1 MNPLFEPQVYQ
12 NRREK
17 LTAAVKSG
25 IAVFLGNHEAPMN
38 YPDNTYNFRQDSD
51 FLYFFGLS
59 IADIAAVIDFDAHQ
73 SIIFGNDFTIDD
85 IIWMGDQPT
94 IASLAEK
101 VGVTETRPFA
111 QLAEFIQQAQ
121 AQGRKVHFTPQYRG
135 DNQIL
140 MANLT
145 GVDVNHI
152 REAASLDLIMGIVNL
167 RSAKEQC
174 EIDEMDKACEIGVKM
189 HTAVMRRCVE
199 GESERELAGLAEGI
213 ALSYGNGISFPVILS
228 QHGET
233 LHNHLHNGIL
243 KAGNMLL
250 MDAGAEGLMN
260 YCSDYTRTLPVNG
273 KFTQKQQEIYEIVLK
288 ANLDAIDAAHP
299 GMYNKELHR
308 LSCEVIAQGLK
319 DLGLMKGDVKEAVEL
334 GAHALF
340 MVHGLG
346 HQIGLDV
353 HDMEGLGQIY
363 VGYDETVRP
372 SNIFGWASLRMAREL
387 KPGFVVSIEPGIYF
401 IPHLI
406 DIWKKENKFAD
417 FINYDVVEK
426 YRDFGGIRIED
437 DLLITENGHRVL
449 GPHLPKGVD
458 ELAAIIG
465 K

>member
-1 MNPLFEPQVYQ
+1 MNPLFEASVYA
-12 NRREK
+12 NRRDR
-17 LTAAVKSG
+17 LTQTLKTG

-59 IADIAAVIDFDAHQ
+59 IADIAAVIDFDERK
-73 SIIFGNDFTIDD
+73 SIIFGDDFGIDD

-94 IASLAEK
+94 ISSLAEK
-101 VGVTETRPFA
+101 VGVGATRPMA
-111 QLAEFIQQAQ
+111 KLQEYIREAQ
-121 AQGRKVHFTPQYRG
+121 AKGRKVHFTPPYRG
-135 DNQIL
+135 DNQIIL
-140 MANLT
+140 ANLT
-145 GVDVNHI
+145 GIPVNNV
-152 REAASLDLIMGIVNL
+152 REEASIDLIKGIVAL
-167 RSAKEQC
+167 RSAKEPC
-174 EIDEMDKACEIGVKM
+174 EIEEMEKACEIGVRM
-189 HTAVMRRCVE
+189 HTAVMRRCVA
-199 GESERELAGLAEGI
+199 GASEHELAGIAEGI

-233 LHNHLHNGIL
+233 LHNHLHNGTL

-260 YCSDYTRTLPVNG
+260 YCSDYTRTMPVNG
-273 KFTQKQQEIYEIVLK
+273 TFTQKQKEIYEIVLK
-288 ANLDAIDAAHP
+288 SNLSAIEAAHP
-299 GMYNKELHR
+299 GMYNRDLHR

-319 DLGLMKGDVKEAVEL
+319 DLGLMKGDVKEAVEV

-363 VGYDETVRP
+363 VGYDDTVRP

-406 DIWKKENKFAD
+406 DIWKKENKFSQ
-417 FINYDVVEK
+417 FINYEKVEE

-437 DLLITENGHRVL
+437 DLLITETGHKVL
-449 GPHLPKGVD
+449 GPHLPKTTD
-458 ELAAIIG
+458 ELSAIIG

>member
-1 MNPLFEPQVYQ
+1 MNPLFEPSVYQ
-12 NRREK
+12 NRRAK
-17 LTAAVKSG
+17 LTQSVGHG

-59 IADIAAVIDFDAHQ
+59 IADIAAVIDFDANR
-73 SIIFGNDFTIDD
+73 SIIFGNDFEIDD

-101 VGVTETRPFA
+101 VGVTETMPMAKLADYVKDA
-111 QLAEFIQQAQ
+111 QDK
-121 AQGRKVHFTPQYRG
+121 GRKVHFTPQYRG
-135 DNQIL
+135 DNQIW

-145 GVDVNHI
+145 GINVNNI
-152 REAASLDLIMGIVNL
+152 REAASLELIKGIVAL
-167 RSAKEQC
+167 RSTKEQC

-199 GESERELAGLAEGI
+199 GTTERELAGLAEGI

-243 KAGNMLL
+243 KNGNMLL

-260 YCSDYTRTLPVNG
+260 YCSDYTRTMPVG
-273 KFTQKQQEIYEIVLK
+273 GRFTTKQQEIYEIVLK
-288 ANLDAIDAAHP
+288 ANMGAIDVAKP

-308 LSCEVIAQGLK
+308 YSCEIIAQGLK

-353 HDMEGLGQIY
+353 HDMEGLGQIH

-406 DIWKKENKFAD
+406 DIWRKENKFAD

-426 YRDFGGIRIED
+426 YKDFGGIRIED
-437 DLLITENGHRVL
+437 DLLITETGHRVL

-458 ELAAIIG
+458 EMAEIIG

>member
-1 MNPLFEPQVYQ
+1 MNPLFAPSIYQ

-17 LTAAVKSG
+17 LTQKVGNG

-59 IADIAAVIDFDAHQ
+59 IADVAAVIDFDNHQ
-73 SIIFGNDFTIDD
+73 SILFGNDFQIDD

-94 IASLAEK
+94 LASLAEMI
-101 VGVTETRPFA
+101 GADETRP
-111 QLAEFIQQAQ
+111 LAKLADYIHDAQ
-121 AQGRKVHFTPQYRG
+121 AKGRKVHFTPQYRG
-135 DNQIL
+135 DNQIWL
-140 MANLT
+140 SNMT
-145 GVDVNHI
+145 GINVNNI
-152 REAASLDLIMGIVNL
+152 REAASLELIKGIVDL
-167 RSAKEQC
+167 RSTKEAC
-174 EIDEMDKACEIGVKM
+174 EIEEMDKACEIGVKM
-189 HTAVMRRCVE
+189 HTAVMRRCVA
-199 GESERELAGLAEGI
+199 GVSERELAGLAEGI

-233 LHNHLHNGIL
+233 LHNHNHNGIL
-243 KAGNMLL
+243 QTGNMLL

-260 YCSDYTRTLPVNG
+260 YCSDYTRTLPIGG
-273 KFTQKQQEIYEIVLK
+273 KFTTQQKEIYDIVLK
-288 ANLDAIDAAHP
+288 SNMSAIDAAKP
-299 GMYNKELHR
+299 GMYNRDLHQ
-308 LSCEVIAQGLK
+308 LSCEIIAQGLK
-319 DLGLMKGDVKEAVEL
+319 ELGLMKGDVKEAVTV

-340 MVHGLG
+340 MPHGLG

-353 HDMEGLGQIY
+353 HDMEGLGQIH
-363 VGYDETVRP
+363 VGYDDTIRP
-372 SNIFGWASLRMAREL
+372 SQIFGWASLRMAREL

-406 DIWKKENKFAD
+406 DIWKNEQKFAE
-417 FINYDVVEK
+417 FINYDEVEK
-426 YRDFGGIRIED
+426 YKNFGGIRIED
-437 DLLITENGHRVL
+437 DLLITETDHRVL

>member
-12 NRREK
+12 NRRAK
-17 LTAAVKSG
+17 LTAAVKNG

-273 KFTQKQQEIYEIVLK
+273 KFTRNSRKSTK
-288 ANLDAIDAAHP
+288 
-299 GMYNKELHR
+299 
-308 LSCEVIAQGLK
+308 SC
-319 DLGLMKGDVKEAVEL
+319 
-334 GAHALF
+334 
-340 MVHGLG
+340 
-346 HQIGLDV
+346 
-353 HDMEGLGQIY
+353 
-363 VGYDETVRP
+363 
-372 SNIFGWASLRMAREL
+372 
-387 KPGFVVSIEPGIYF
+387 
-401 IPHLI
+401 
-406 DIWKKENKFAD
+406 
-417 FINYDVVEK
+417 
-426 YRDFGGIRIED
+426 
-437 DLLITENGHRVL
+437 
-449 GPHLPKGVD
+449 
-458 ELAAIIG
+458 
-465 K
+465 

>member
-1 MNPLFEPQVYQ
+1 M
-12 NRREK
+12 
-17 LTAAVKSG
+17 
-25 IAVFLGNHEAPMN
+25 GNN
-38 YPDNTYNFRQDSD
+38 C
-51 FLYFFGLS
+51 
-59 IADIAAVIDFDAHQ
+59 IFDAHQ

-111 QLAEFIQQAQ
+111 QLAAFIQQAQ

-140 MANLT
+140 
-145 GVDVNHI
+145 
-152 REAASLDLIMGIVNL
+152 
-167 RSAKEQC
+167 
-174 EIDEMDKACEIGVKM
+174 
-189 HTAVMRRCVE
+189 
-199 GESERELAGLAEGI
+199 
-213 ALSYGNGISFPVILS
+213 
-228 QHGET
+228 
-233 LHNHLHNGIL
+233 
-243 KAGNMLL
+243 
-250 MDAGAEGLMN
+250 
-260 YCSDYTRTLPVNG
+260 
-273 KFTQKQQEIYEIVLK
+273 K
-288 ANLDAIDAAHP
+288 ANPDAIDAAHP

-363 VGYDETVRP
+363 VGYDDTVRP

-406 DIWKKENKFAD
+406 DIWKRENKFAD

-437 DLLITENGHRVL
+437 DLLITETGHRVL

>member
-1 MNPLFEPQVYQ
+1 MNPLFEKSVYQ
-12 NRREK
+12 NRRER
-17 LTAAVKSG
+17 LTQLVGHG

-59 IADIAAVIDFDAHQ
+59 AADLAAVIDFDAHQ

-101 VGVTETRPFA
+101 VGVTETRPIA
-111 QLAEFIQQAQ
+111 ALETMIHDARQKC
-121 AQGRKVHFTPQYRG
+121 RTVHFTPQYRG
-135 DNQIL
+135 DNQIWL
-140 MANLT
+140 SNMT
-145 GVDVNHI
+145 GINVNKI
-152 REAASLDLIMGIVNL
+152 REAASIELIKGIVEL
-167 RSAKEQC
+167 RSAKEAC
-174 EIDEMDKACEIGVKM
+174 EIEEMEKACEVGVKM

-199 GESERELAGLAEGI
+199 GASERELAGLAEGI

-243 KAGNMLL
+243 QKGNMLL

-260 YCSDYTRTLPVNG
+260 YCSDYTRTLPVG
-273 KFTQKQQEIYEIVLK
+273 GRFTTKQQEIYEIVLK

-319 DLGLMKGDVKEAVEL
+319 DLGLMKGDVKDAVEL

-363 VGYDETVRP
+363 VGYDDTVRP

-387 KPGFVVSIEPGIYF
+387 RPGFVVSIEPGIYF

-417 FINYDVVEK
+417 FINYDMVEK

-437 DLLITENGHRVL
+437 DLLITETGHHVL

-458 ELAAIIG
+458 ELAEIIG
-465 K
+465 Q

>member
-1 MNPLFEPQVYQ
+1 MNPLFEASVYA
-12 NRREK
+12 NRRDQ
-17 LTAAVKSG
+17 LTRTLKTG

-59 IADIAAVIDFDAHQ
+59 IADIAAVIDFDEHK
-73 SIIFGNDFTIDD
+73 SIIFGDDFGIDD

-94 IASLAEK
+94 VSSLAEK
-101 VGVTETRPFA
+101 VGVRETRPMAKLQDYIREA
-111 QLAEFIQQAQ
+111 QEK
-121 AQGRKVHFTPQYRG
+121 GRKVHFTPPYRG

-140 MANLT
+140 LSNLT
-145 GVDVNHI
+145 GIPVNEV
-152 REAASLDLIMGIVNL
+152 REAASVDLIKGIVAL

-174 EIDEMDKACEIGVKM
+174 EIEEMEKACEIGVRM
-189 HTAVMRRCVE
+189 HTAVMRRCVA
-199 GESERELAGLAEGI
+199 GASEHELAGLAEGI

-243 KAGNMLL
+243 KEGNMLL

-260 YCSDYTRTLPVNG
+260 YCSDYTRTMPVNG
-273 KFTQKQQEIYEIVLK
+273 TFTAKQKEIYEIVLK
-288 ANLDAIDAAHP
+288 SNLSAIEAAHP
-299 GMYNKELHR
+299 GMYNRELHR

-319 DLGLMKGDVKEAVEL
+319 DLGLMKGDVHEAVEA

-363 VGYDETVRP
+363 VGYDDTVRP

-406 DIWKKENKFAD
+406 DIWKKENKFPE

-437 DLLITENGHRVL
+437 DLLITETGHKVL
-449 GPHLPKGVD
+449 GPHLPKTTD

>member
-1 MNPLFEPQVYQ
+1 MNPLFEKTVYQ

-17 LTAAVKSG
+17 LTQSVQHG

-59 IADIAAVIDFDAHQ
+59 IADIAAIIDFDAHK

-101 VGVTETRPFA
+101 VGVTDTMPLA
-111 QLAEFIQQAQ
+111 KLAEYIQKAQ
-121 AQGRKVHFTPQYRG
+121 QNGRKVHFTPMYRG
-135 DNQIL
+135 DNQIWL
-140 MANLT
+140 SNLT
-145 GVDVNHI
+145 GINVNHI
-152 REAASLDLIMGIVNL
+152 REAASLELIKGIVAL

-189 HTAVMRRCVE
+189 HTAVMRRCVA

-243 KAGNMLL
+243 QEGNMLL

-260 YCSDYTRTLPVNG
+260 YCSDYTRTLPVGG
-273 KFTQKQQEIYEIVLK
+273 KFTTKQQEIYEIVLK

-353 HDMEGLGQIY
+353 HDMEGLGQIH
-363 VGYDETVRP
+363 VGYDETVQP
-372 SNIFGWASLRMAREL
+372 SKIFGWA
-387 KPGFVVSIEPGIYF
+387 
-401 IPHLI
+401 
-406 DIWKKENKFAD
+406 
-417 FINYDVVEK
+417 
-426 YRDFGGIRIED
+426 
-437 DLLITENGHRVL
+437 
-449 GPHLPKGVD
+449 
-458 ELAAIIG
+458 
-465 K
+465 

>member
-1 MNPLFEPQVYQ
+1 MNPLFQPSVYQ
-12 NRREK
+12 NRRDK
-17 LTAAVKSG
+17 LTQSVGHG

-59 IADIAAVIDFDAHQ
+59 IADIAAVIDFDAHK
-73 SIIFGNDFTIDD
+73 SIIFGNDFEIDD

-101 VGVTETRPFA
+101 VGVKETMPLAKLEEYIHEA
-111 QLAEFIQQAQ
+111 QQK
-121 AQGRKVHFTPQYRG
+121 GRKVHFTPQYRG
-135 DNQIL
+135 DNQIWL
-140 MANLT
+140 SNMT
-145 GVDVNHI
+145 GINVNQI
-152 REAASLDLIMGIVNL
+152 REAASIELIKGIVAL

-189 HTAVMRRCVE
+189 HMAVMQRCMP
-199 GESERELAGLAEGI
+199 GASEHELAGLAEGI

-233 LHNHLHNGIL
+233 LHNHLHNGTL
-243 KAGNMLL
+243 QAGNMLL

-260 YCSDYTRTLPVNG
+260 YCSDYTRTLPVGG
-273 KFTQKQQEIYEIVLK
+273 KFTTKQQEIYEIVLK

-363 VGYDETVRP
+363 VGYDDTVRP

-406 DIWKKENKFAD
+406 DIWRKENKFAD

-437 DLLITENGHRVL
+437 DLLITETGHRVL

-458 ELAAIIG
+458 ELAEIIG
-465 K
+465 R

>member
-1 MNPLFEPQVYQ
+1 MNPLFEVSVYK

-17 LTAAVKSG
+17 LTQTVKNG
-25 IAVFLGNHEAPMN
+25 VALFLGNLEAPMN
-38 YPDNTYNFRQDSD
+38 YPDNTYTFRQDSD

-59 IADIAAVIDFDAHQ
+59 VPNIAAIIDFDANK
-73 SIIFGNDFTIDD
+73 SIIFCNDFEIDD

-101 VGVTETRPFA
+101 VGVTETHPYND
-111 QLAEFIQQAQ
+111 LAAFIQQAQ
-121 AQGRKVHFTPQYRG
+121 QQGRKIHFTPPYRG
-135 DNQIL
+135 DNKIIL
-140 MANLT
+140 SNFT
-145 GVDVNHI
+145 GINVNEI
-152 REAASLDLIMGIVNL
+152 RDAASLELIMGIVNL

-199 GESERELAGLAEGI
+199 GESELELTGLAEGI
-213 ALSYGNGISFPVILS
+213 ARSFGNGLSFPVILS

-233 LHNHLHNGIL
+233 LHNHTHDGIL
-243 KAGNMLL
+243 KKGNMLL

-260 YCSDYTRTLPVNG
+260 YCSDYTRTMPVNG
-273 KFTQKQQEIYEIVLK
+273 TFTTKQREIYEIVLK

-299 GMYNKELHR
+299 GLYNKELHR

-319 DLGLMKGDVKEAVEL
+319 DLGIMKGDVKEAVEL

-353 HDMEGLGQIY
+353 HDMEGLGQVY

-406 DIWKKENKFAD
+406 DIWKKERKFEQ

-437 DLLITENGHRVL
+437 DLLITEKGHRVL
-449 GPHLPKGVD
+449 GPHLPKQVD

>member
-1 MNPLFEPQVYQ
+1 MNPLFQPTVYQ

-17 LTAAVKSG
+17 LTQSVGHG

-59 IADIAAVIDFDAHQ
+59 IADIAAVIDFDAHK

-101 VGVTETRPFA
+101 VGVADTMPLA
-111 QLAEFIQQAQ
+111 KLAEYIQDAQ
-121 AQGRKVHFTPQYRG
+121 SKGRKVHFTPMYRG
-135 DNQIL
+135 DNQIWL
-140 MANLT
+140 SNLT
-145 GVDVNHI
+145 GINVNQI
-152 REAASLDLIMGIVNL
+152 REVASLELIKGIVAL
-167 RSAKEQC
+167 RSTKEQC

-189 HTAVMRRCVE
+189 HTAVMHHCVP
-199 GESERELAGLAEGI
+199 GVPERELAGMAEGI

-243 KAGNMLL
+243 QEGNMLL

-260 YCSDYTRTLPVNG
+260 YCSDYTRTMPVGG
-273 KFTQKQQEIYEIVLK
+273 KFTTKQQEIYEIVLK
-288 ANLDAIDAAHP
+288 ANMDAIDAAHP
-299 GMYNKELHR
+299 GLYNKELHR

-437 DLLITENGHRVL
+437 DLLITETGHRVL

-458 ELAAIIG
+458 ELADIIG

>member
-1 MNPLFEPQVYQ
+1 MNPLFESSIYA

-17 LTAAVKSG
+17 LTNSVGHG

-59 IADIAAVIDFDAHQ
+59 IADIAAVIDFDAHK
-73 SIIFGNDFTIDD
+73 SIIFGNDFGIDD

-101 VGVTETRPFA
+101 VGVSETHPFGK
-111 QLAEFIQQAQ
+111 LVEYIQQAQ
-121 AQGRKVHFTPQYRG
+121 QQGRKVHFTPPYRG

-140 MANLT
+140 LSNLT
-145 GVDVNHI
+145 GINVNSI
-152 REAASLDLIMGIVNL
+152 REEASLELIKGIVAL

-189 HTAVMRRCVE
+189 HTAVMHRCHE
-199 GESERELAGLAEGI
+199 GESEHELAGLAEGI

-233 LHNHLHNGIL
+233 LHNHIHNGIL

-260 YCSDYTRTLPVNG
+260 YCSDYTRTMPVNG
-273 KFTQKQQEIYEIVLK
+273 KFTTKQQEIYEIVLK
-288 ANLDAIDAAHP
+288 ANMDAINAAHP
-299 GMYNKELHR
+299 GLYNKELHR

-353 HDMEGLGQIY
+353 HDMEGLGQIH

-406 DIWKKENKFAD
+406 DIWKKERKFEQ

-449 GPHLPKGVD
+449 GPHLPKTVQ
-458 ELAAIIG
+458 ELADTIG
-465 K
+465 

>member
-1 MNPLFEPQVYQ
+1 MNPLFEKSVYQ

-17 LTAAVKSG
+17 LTQLVGHG

-59 IADIAAVIDFDAHQ
+59 AADLAAVIDFDAHQ

-94 IASLAEK
+94 IASLAAQ
-101 VGVTETRPFA
+101 VGVTETRPLA
-111 QLAEFIQQAQ
+111 QLEPMIREAQQK
-121 AQGRKVHFTPQYRG
+121 GRKVHFIPQYRG
-135 DNQIL
+135 DNQIWL
-140 MANLT
+140 SNMT
-145 GVDVNHI
+145 GINVNNI
-152 REAASLDLIMGIVNL
+152 REAASVELIKGIVEL
-167 RSAKEQC
+167 RSAKEAC
-174 EIDEMDKACEIGVKM
+174 EIEEMEKACEIGVKM
-189 HTAVMRRCVE
+189 HTAVMRHCVE
-199 GESERELAGLAEGI
+199 GASE
-213 ALSYGNGISFPVILS
+213 
-228 QHGET
+228 H
-233 LHNHLHNGIL
+233 HNGIL
-243 KAGNMLL
+243 QKGNMLL

-273 KFTQKQQEIYEIVLK
+273 RFTTKQQEIYEIVLK

-319 DLGLMKGDVKEAVEL
+319 DLGLMKGDVTEAVEV

-363 VGYDETVRP
+363 VGYDDTVRP

-387 KPGFVVSIEPGIYF
+387 RPGFVVSIEPGIYF

-406 DIWKKENKFAD
+406 DIWKKENKFPE

-437 DLLITENGHRVL
+437 DLLITETGHKVL
-449 GPHLPKGVD
+449 GPHLPKGVE
-458 ELAAIIG
+458 ELADIIG

>member
-1 MNPLFEPQVYQ
+1 MNPLFETSVYK
-12 NRREK
+12 NRRER
-17 LTAAVKSG
+17 LSKSVGNG
-25 IAVFLGNHEAPMN
+25 IALFLGNHEAPMN

-59 IADIAAVIDFDAHQ
+59 VADIAAVIDFDADK
-73 SIIFGNDFTIDD
+73 SIIFGNDYTIDD

-101 VGVTETRPFA
+101 VGVSETRPFND
-111 QLAEFIQQAQ
+111 LAEYIQMAKQ
-121 AQGRKVHFTPQYRG
+121 QGRKVHFTPPYRG

-140 MANLT
+140 LSNLT
-145 GVDVNHI
+145 GIDVNEI
-152 REAASLDLIMGIVNL
+152 RNCASIDLIRGIVNL

-174 EIDEMDKACEIGVKM
+174 EIEEMDKACEIGVKM

-213 ALSYGNGISFPVILS
+213 ALSFGNGISFPVILS

-233 LHNHLHNGIL
+233 LHNHIHDGIL
-243 KAGNMLL
+243 KKGNMLL
-250 MDAGAEGLMN
+250 IDAGAEGLMN
-260 YCSDYTRTLPVNG
+260 YCSDYTRTMPVNG
-273 KFTQKQQEIYEIVLK
+273 TFTTKQREIYEIVLK
-288 ANLDAIDAAHP
+288 ANMDAINAAHP
-299 GMYNKELHR
+299 GLYNKELHR

-353 HDMEGLGQIY
+353 HDMEGLGQIH

-372 SNIFGWASLRMAREL
+372 SSIFGWASLRMAREL

-406 DIWKKENKFAD
+406 DIWKREKKFEQ
-417 FINYDVVEK
+417 FINYDMVEK
-426 YRDFGGIRIED
+426 YKDFGGIRIED

-449 GPHLPKGVD
+449 GPHLPKTVD
-458 ELAAIIG
+458 ELANIIG

>member
-1 MNPLFEPQVYQ
+1 MNPLFEPSVYQ
-12 NRREK
+12 NRRAR
-17 LTAAVKSG
+17 LTQSVGNG

-59 IADIAAVIDFDAHQ
+59 IADIAAVIDFDANR
-73 SIIFGNDFTIDD
+73 SIIFGNDFEIDD

-101 VGVTETRPFA
+101 VGVTETMPMAKLADYIKEA
-111 QLAEFIQQAQ
+111 QDK
-121 AQGRKVHFTPQYRG
+121 GRKVHFTPQYRG
-135 DNQIL
+135 DNQIW

-145 GVDVNHI
+145 GINVNNI
-152 REAASLDLIMGIVNL
+152 REAASLELIKGIVAL
-167 RSAKEQC
+167 RSTKEQC

-189 HTAVMRRCVE
+189 HTAVMRRCVA
-199 GESERELAGLAEGI
+199 GASERELAGLAEGI

-243 KAGNMLL
+243 KEGNMLL

-260 YCSDYTRTLPVNG
+260 YCSDYTRTMPVG
-273 KFTQKQQEIYEIVLK
+273 GRFTTKQQEIYEIVLK
-288 ANLDAIDAAHP
+288 ANMGAIDVAKP

-308 LSCEVIAQGLK
+308 YSCEIIAQGLK

-353 HDMEGLGQIY
+353 HDMEGLGQIH

-406 DIWKKENKFAD
+406 DIWRKENKFAD

-426 YRDFGGIRIED
+426 YKDFGGIRIED
-437 DLLITENGHRVL
+437 DLLITETGHRVL

-458 ELAAIIG
+458 EMAEIIG

>member
-1 MNPLFEPQVYQ
+1 MNPLFEASVYA
-12 NRREK
+12 NRRDQ
-17 LTAAVKSG
+17 LTRTLKTG

-59 IADIAAVIDFDAHQ
+59 IADIAAVIDFDEHI
-73 SIIFGNDFTIDD
+73 SIIFGDDFGIDD

-94 IASLAEK
+94 ISSLAEK
-101 VGVTETRPFA
+101 VGVRETRLMAKLQDYIREA
-111 QLAEFIQQAQ
+111 QEK
-121 AQGRKVHFTPQYRG
+121 GRKVHFTPPYRG

-140 MANLT
+140 LSNLT
-145 GVDVNHI
+145 GIPVNEV
-152 REAASLDLIMGIVNL
+152 REAASVDLIKGIVAL

-174 EIDEMDKACEIGVKM
+174 EIEEMEKACEIGVRM
-189 HTAVMRRCVE
+189 HTAVMRRCVA
-199 GESERELAGLAEGI
+199 GASEHELAGLAEGI

-243 KAGNMLL
+243 KEGNMLL

-260 YCSDYTRTLPVNG
+260 YCSDYTRTMPVNG
-273 KFTQKQQEIYEIVLK
+273 TFTAKQKEIYEIVLK
-288 ANLDAIDAAHP
+288 SNLSAIEAAHP
-299 GMYNKELHR
+299 GMYNRELHR

-319 DLGLMKGDVKEAVEL
+319 DLGLMKGDVHEAVEA

-363 VGYDETVRP
+363 VGYDDTVRP

-406 DIWKKENKFAD
+406 DIWKKENKFPE

-437 DLLITENGHRVL
+437 DLLITETGHKVL
-449 GPHLPKGVD
+449 GPHLPKTTD

>member
-1 MNPLFEPQVYQ
+1 MNPLFSPSVYQ

-17 LTAAVKSG
+17 LTQSVQHG

-59 IADIAAVIDFDAHQ
+59 VADIAAVIDFDAHK

-94 IASLAEK
+94 IASLAER
-101 VGVTETRPFA
+101 VGVTDTLPLDK
-111 QLAEFIQQAQ
+111 LAEYIQKAQ
-121 AQGRKVHFTPQYRG
+121 QEGRKVHFTPMYRG
-135 DNQIL
+135 DNQIWL
-140 MANLT
+140 SNLT
-145 GVDVNHI
+145 GINVNHI
-152 REAASLDLIMGIVNL
+152 REAASLELIKGIVAL
-167 RSAKEQC
+167 RSTKEQC

-189 HTAVMRRCVE
+189 HTAVMRRCVP
-199 GESERELAGLAEGI
+199 GASEHELAGLAEGI

-243 KAGNMLL
+243 QEGNMLL

-260 YCSDYTRTLPVNG
+260 YCSDYTRTLPVGG

-353 HDMEGLGQIY
+353 HDMEGLGQIH
-363 VGYDETVRP
+363 VGYDDTVRP

-406 DIWKKENKFAD
+406 DIWKKEHKFAD

-437 DLLITENGHRVL
+437 DLLITEAGHRVL

-465 K
+465 R

>member
-12 NRREK
+12 NRRAK
-17 LTAAVKSG
+17 LTAAVKNG

-121 AQGRKVHFTPQYRG
+121 VQGRKVHFTPQYRG

-174 EIDEMDKACEIGVKM
+174 EIDEMDKACEI
-189 HTAVMRRCVE
+189 
-199 GESERELAGLAEGI
+199 
-213 ALSYGNGISFPVILS
+213 
-228 QHGET
+228 
-233 LHNHLHNGIL
+233 
-243 KAGNMLL
+243 
-250 MDAGAEGLMN
+250 D
-260 YCSDYTRTLPVNG
+260 
-273 KFTQKQQEIYEIVLK
+273 
-288 ANLDAIDAAHP
+288 
-299 GMYNKELHR
+299 
-308 LSCEVIAQGLK
+308 
-319 DLGLMKGDVKEAVEL
+319 
-334 GAHALF
+334 
-340 MVHGLG
+340 
-346 HQIGLDV
+346 
-353 HDMEGLGQIY
+353 
-363 VGYDETVRP
+363 
-372 SNIFGWASLRMAREL
+372 ASLR
-387 KPGFVVSIEPGIYF
+387 
-401 IPHLI
+401 
-406 DIWKKENKFAD
+406 
-417 FINYDVVEK
+417 
-426 YRDFGGIRIED
+426 GG
-437 DLLITENGHRVL
+437 
-449 GPHLPKGVD
+449 
-458 ELAAIIG
+458 
-465 K
+465 

>member
-1 MNPLFEPQVYQ
+1 MNPLFEPAIYQ
-12 NRREK
+12 NRRNR
-17 LTAAVKSG
+17 LTQLVGHG
-25 IAVFLGNHEAPMN
+25 IAVFLGNHEASMN

-59 IADIAAVIDFDAHQ
+59 IADIAALIDFDEGR

-101 VGVTETRPFA
+101 VAVTETQPLAKLADYIQEA
-111 QLAEFIQQAQ
+111 QQK
-121 AQGRKVHFTPQYRG
+121 GRKVHFAPQYRG
-135 DNQIL
+135 DNQIW

-145 GVDVNHI
+145 GINVNNI
-152 REAASLDLIMGIVNL
+152 REAASLELIQGIVAL
-167 RSAKEQC
+167 RSTKEAC
-174 EIDEMDKACEIGVKM
+174 EIEEMDKACEIGVKM
-189 HTAVMRRCVE
+189 HTTVMRHCVA
-199 GESERELAGLAEGI
+199 GTPERVLAGMAEGI

-243 KAGNMLL
+243 QEGNMLL

-260 YCSDYTRTLPVNG
+260 YCSDYTRTMPVGG
-273 KFTQKQQEIYEIVLK
+273 KFSTKQQEIYEIVLK
-288 ANLDAIDAAHP
+288 ANMDAIQAAKP

-308 LSCEVIAQGLK
+308 LACEVIAQGLK
-319 DLGLMKGDVKEAVEL
+319 ELGLMKGDIKEAVEL

-406 DIWKKENKFAD
+406 DIWRKENKFAD
-417 FINYDVVEK
+417 FINYEVVEQYK
-426 YRDFGGIRIED
+426 NFGGIRIED
-437 DLLITENGHRVL
+437 DLLITESGHRVL
-449 GPHLPKGVD
+449 GPHLPKSVD
-458 ELAAIIG
+458 ELATIIG

>member
-1 MNPLFEPQVYQ
+1 MNPLFEASVYA
-12 NRREK
+12 NRRDQ
-17 LTAAVKSG
+17 LTRTLKTG

-59 IADIAAVIDFDAHQ
+59 IADIAAVIDFDEHI
-73 SIIFGNDFTIDD
+73 SIIFGDDFGIDD

-94 IASLAEK
+94 VSSLAEK
-101 VGVTETRPFA
+101 VGVRETRLMAKLQDYIREA
-111 QLAEFIQQAQ
+111 QEK
-121 AQGRKVHFTPQYRG
+121 GRKVHFTPPYRG

-140 MANLT
+140 LSNLT
-145 GVDVNHI
+145 GIPVNEV
-152 REAASLDLIMGIVNL
+152 REAASVDLIKGIVAL

-174 EIDEMDKACEIGVKM
+174 EIEEMEKACEIGVRM
-189 HTAVMRRCVE
+189 HTAVMRRCVA
-199 GESERELAGLAEGI
+199 GASEHELAGLAEGI

-243 KAGNMLL
+243 KEGNMLL

-260 YCSDYTRTLPVNG
+260 YCSDYTRTMPVNG
-273 KFTQKQQEIYEIVLK
+273 TFTAKQKEIYEIVLK
-288 ANLDAIDAAHP
+288 SNLSAIEAAHP
-299 GMYNKELHR
+299 GMYNRELHR

-319 DLGLMKGDVKEAVEL
+319 DLGLMKGDVHEAVEA

-363 VGYDETVRP
+363 VGYDDTVRP

-406 DIWKKENKFAD
+406 DIWKKENKFPE

-437 DLLITENGHRVL
+437 DLLITETGHKVL
-449 GPHLPKGVD
+449 GPHLPKTTD

>member
-1 MNPLFEPQVYQ
+1 MNPLFESQVYK

-17 LTAAVKSG
+17 LMNAVNGG

-101 VGVTETRPFA
+101 VGVTETRPFG
-111 QLAEFIQQAQ
+111 QLADFIQQAQ
-121 AQGRKVHFTPQYRG
+121 AQGRKVHFVPPYRG

-140 MANLT
+140 LANLT
-145 GVDVNHI
+145 GIDVNHI
-152 REAASLDLIMGIVNL
+152 REHASVELIKGIVNL

-189 HTAVMRRCVE
+189 HTAVMRRAVA

-213 ALSYGNGISFPVILS
+213 ALSFGNGISFPVILS

-243 KAGNMLL
+243 QNGNMLL

-260 YCSDYTRTLPVNG
+260 YCSDYTRTMPVGG
-273 KFTQKQQEIYEIVLK
+273 KL
-288 ANLDAIDAAHP
+288 
-299 GMYNKELHR
+299 
-308 LSCEVIAQGLK
+308 
-319 DLGLMKGDVKEAVEL
+319 AVEL

-363 VGYDETVRP
+363 VGYDDTVRP

-437 DLLITENGHRVL
+437 DLLITETGHRVL

>member
-1 MNPLFEPQVYQ
+1 MNPLFETSVYK
-12 NRREK
+12 NRRER
-17 LTAAVKSG
+17 LSKSVGNG
-25 IAVFLGNHEAPMN
+25 IALFLGNHEAPMN

-59 IADIAAVIDFDAHQ
+59 VADIAAVIDFDADK
-73 SIIFGNDFTIDD
+73 SIIFGNDYTIDD

-101 VGVTETRPFA
+101 VGVSETRPFND
-111 QLAEFIQQAQ
+111 LAEYIQMAKQ
-121 AQGRKVHFTPQYRG
+121 QGRKVHFTPPYRG

-140 MANLT
+140 LSNLT
-145 GVDVNHI
+145 GIDVNEI
-152 REAASLDLIMGIVNL
+152 RNCASIDLIRGIVNL

-174 EIDEMDKACEIGVKM
+174 EIEEMDKACEIGVKM

-213 ALSYGNGISFPVILS
+213 ALSFGNGISFPVILS

-233 LHNHLHNGIL
+233 LHNHIHDGIL
-243 KAGNMLL
+243 KKGNMLL

-260 YCSDYTRTLPVNG
+260 YCSDYTRTMPVNG
-273 KFTQKQQEIYEIVLK
+273 TFTTKQREIYEIVLK
-288 ANLDAIDAAHP
+288 ANMDAINAAHP
-299 GMYNKELHR
+299 GLYNKELHR

-353 HDMEGLGQIY
+353 HDMEGLGQIH

-372 SNIFGWASLRMAREL
+372 SSIFGWASLRMAREL

-406 DIWKKENKFAD
+406 DIWKREKKFEQ
-417 FINYDVVEK
+417 FINYDMVEK
-426 YRDFGGIRIED
+426 YKDFGGIRIED

-449 GPHLPKGVD
+449 GPHLPKTVD
-458 ELAAIIG
+458 ELANIIG

>member
-12 NRREK
+12 NRRAK
-17 LTAAVKSG
+17 LTAAVKNG

-145 GVDVNHI
+145 GVDVNRI

-334 GAHALF
+334 GAHVLF

-363 VGYDETVRP
+363 VGYDDTVRP

-417 FINYDVVEK
+417 FINYDVVESTA
-426 YRDFGGIRIED
+426 IS
-437 DLLITENGHRVL
+437 
-449 GPHLPKGVD
+449 
-458 ELAAIIG
+458 AASALRTTC
-465 K
+465 